1 MQDAAASTD
10 AEKIREI
17 RDEIEQKI
25 EDMSVTYPEDI
36 AMWDYDAV
44 RDYVNALESIE
55 DLTDVDD
62 EIMSSF
68 VLTPDQIESIEDL
81 ITKRLT
87 ELENGH
93 A

>member
-10 AEKIREI
+10 AEKIQGI

-36 AMWDYDAV
+36 TLWDFDAV
-44 RDYVNALESIE
+44 RDYVNATEEVI
-55 DLTDVDD
+55 DLTDVDA
-62 EIMSSF
+62 EILNSR
-68 VLTPDQIESIEDL
+68 VLTPDQIESIGDL
-81 ITKRLT
+81 ITKRLA
-87 ELENGH
+87 EMENEH

>member
-1 MQDAAASTD
+1 MRGAASPTD

-36 AMWDYDAV
+36 TLWDYDAV
-44 RDYVNALESIE
+44 RDYVNALEVVIA
-55 DLTDVDD
+55 LTDVDA
-62 EIMSSF
+62 EILNSV
-68 VLTPDQIESIEDL
+68 VLTPDQIESVGDL
-81 ITKRLT
+81 ITKRLV
-87 ELENGH
+87 ELETEH